1 MDEGCELCDG
11 LEGYWWINRFTIEE
25 YFVITSSCILE
36 WSNRFLLLNI
46 ILFDSVSFRE
56 LGGGDDASTKC
67 ADSAR
72 GSCAERG
79 GGGPH
84 RDCSPPPPLLN
95 ILRIYFI
102 AIFRPFP

>member
-25 YFVITSSCILE
+25 YFVITSNCILE
-36 WSNRFLLLNI
+36 RSNRFLLLNI
-46 ILFDSVSFRE
+46 ILFNSVSFRE
-56 LGGGDDASTKC
+56 LGGDDASTKC

-84 RDCSPPPPLLN
+84 GDCSPPPPLLN

>member
-56 LGGGDDASTKC
+56 LGGGTMRVLN
-67 ADSAR
+67 AR
-72 GSCAERG
+72 IPHVVRVRSEGVV
-79 GGGPH
+79 GPTATA
-84 RDCSPPPPLLN
+84 PLPLL
-95 ILRIYFI
+95 F
-102 AIFRPFP
+102 